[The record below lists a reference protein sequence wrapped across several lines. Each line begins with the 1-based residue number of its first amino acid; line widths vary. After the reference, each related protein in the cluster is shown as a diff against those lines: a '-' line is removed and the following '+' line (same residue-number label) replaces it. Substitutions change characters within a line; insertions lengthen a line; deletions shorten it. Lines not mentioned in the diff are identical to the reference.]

1 MSLSKKEIEKYK
13 ERLIEMRRELVDT
26 LEENSREVK
35 SPEES
40 KGYSQH
46 QADEGTDDF
55 NRRIHIQLNAEETN
69 TLKQIDRAL
78 EKIEENTYG
87 TCDVTGKPINKKRLD
102 AIPYAIMTVEAREE
116 LERSQGHF

>member
-1 MSLSKKEIEKYK
+1 MGLSKKEIEEYK
-13 ERLIEMRRELVDT
+13 RQLIAMRAGLVNT

-55 NRRIHIQLNAEETN
+55 NRRMNLQLNAEEME
-69 TLKQIDRAL
+69 TLRLIDRAL
-78 EKIEENTYG
+78 EKIEEGTYG
-87 TCDVTGKPINKKRLD
+87 ICDISGKPINKKRLD
-102 AIPYAIMTVEAREE
+102 AIPYAIMTVEAKEE
-116 LERSQGHF
+116 LEKSQGSY

>member
-1 MSLSKKEIEKYK
+1 MGLSKKEIETYK
-13 ERLIEMRRELVDT
+13 EQLIAMRKDLVET

-55 NRRIHIQLNAEETN
+55 NRRMNLQLNAEETE
-69 TLKQIDRAL
+69 TLKFIDRAL
-78 EKIEENTYG
+78 KKIDEGTYG
-87 TCDVTGKPINKKRLD
+87 ICDVSGKPINKKRLD
-102 AIPYAIMTVEAREE
+102 AIPYATMTVEAKEE
-116 LERSQGHF
+116 LEKSQGSY

>member
-1 MSLSKKEIEKYK
+1 MGLSKKEIEGYK
-13 ERLIEMRRELVDT
+13 AQLIAMRGELVNT

-55 NRRIHIQLNAEETN
+55 NRRMNLQLNAEETE
-69 TLKQIDRAL
+69 TLRLIDRAL
-78 EKIEENTYG
+78 DKIEEGTYG
-87 TCDVTGKPINKKRLD
+87 ICDISGKPINKKRLD
-102 AIPYAIMTVEAREE
+102 AIPYAIMTVEAKEQ
-116 LERSQGHF
+116 LEKTKGGY

>member
-1 MSLSKKEIEKYK
+1 MGLSNKEIEKYK
-13 ERLIEMRRELVDT
+13 QQLIAMRAGLVNT

-55 NRRIHIQLNAEETN
+55 NRRMNLQLNAEETE
-69 TLKQIDRAL
+69 TLRLIDRAL
-78 EKIEENTYG
+78 EKIEEGTYG
-87 TCDVTGKPINKKRLD
+87 ICDISGKPINKKRLD
-102 AIPYAIMTVEAREE
+102 AIPYAIMTVEAKEE
-116 LERSQGHF
+116 LEKSQGGY